1 VWRLWQLRPWV
12 ALSAIFALV
21 MAVYSVDTIGVL
33 PPKLSPRSLEM
44 ATASTH
50 VVVDT
55 PTSSVLDLRQ
65 NTDNLLALTQRAVLL
80 GNVIANGAVRAA
92 IAQAAGIP
100 MEDLQVAP
108 PNTPAHPT
116 PPAGAYN
123 NSVSSIAKSTRQY
136 RLSIQANPTVPMLDI
151 YAEAPTAHTAAVL
164 ANTSVLALRNYI
176 DRLAVTEHTPPTQR
190 VRLLQL
196 GSAEGRVVNQG
207 IEWQTALLVF
217 VLSFALAS
225 ATVLFVSRVKQGWR
239 RAALAEQRATG

>member
-1 VWRLWQLRPWV
+1 LRPWV
-12 ALSAIFALV
+12 ALSAVFALV
-21 MAVYSVDTIGVL
+21 MAVYSVDSISLL
-33 PPKLSPRSLEM
+33 PPKLTPRSLEM

-80 GNVIANGAVRAA
+80 GNVIANSSVRAA
-92 IAQAAGIP
+92 IAQAANIP
-100 MEDLQVAP
+100 VEALQVAP
-108 PNTPAHPT
+108 PNTPEHPT

-151 YAEAPTAHTAAVL
+151 YAEAPTAHTAEVL

-176 DRLAVTEHTPPTQR
+176 DRLAVTAHTPSNER
-190 VRLLQL
+190 VRLLTL
-196 GSAEGRVVNQG
+196 GSADGRVVNQG

-217 VLSFALAS
+217 VISFGLAS
-225 ATVLFVSRVKQGWR
+225 ATVLFVARVKRGWR
-239 RAALAEQRATG
+239 QAALTEQQATG